1 MVLLVERS
9 SSIVYCISCSVG
21 VQATVRRYTTNI
33 QNARMAQE
41 RRADVTR
48 SGINRELAAERLR
61 IANAESEERAAR
73 KRSALLTAQQQRD
86 AALEE
91 AAIQVAPAD

>member
-1 MVLLVERS
+1 MD
-9 SSIVYCISCSVG
+9 SISWCVG
-21 VQATVRRYTTNI
+21 VQATVRRYTTNV

-41 RRADVTR
+41 RRADVER
-48 SGINRELAAERLR
+48 SGINRELASERLR

-73 KRSALLTAQQQRD
+73 KRVSLLAAQQQRD

-91 AAIQVAPAD
+91 ATAQVLV